1 MDKVSEAGPRIRQK
15 RIREEIKSRLY
26 MRQTW
31 TDSLAEFLTL
41 RFGTVPFLIANI
53 AVFVLWILIN
63 LGDIPGIG
71 IFDPYPFNF
80 LTMVVS
86 LEAIVLSII
95 VLITQNRQSRMEDIR
110 DQIDTEI
117 DVRAEEEVTKVLVI
131 LEKVAQHLQVPLEE
145 DLELERMKEG
155 TDLNRI
161 RTEIERHSRHR
172 HYPQL

>member
-1 MDKVSEAGPRIRQK
+1 MDKVSETGTRIRQK

-31 TDSLAEFLTL
+31 ADTLAEFLTL
-41 RFGTVPFLIANI
+41 RFGTVAFLIGNV
-53 AVFVLWILIN
+53 AVFIFWILIN

-71 IFDPYPFNF
+71 VFDPYPFNF

-95 VLITQNRQSRMEDIR
+95 VLITQNRQSKMEDIR

-117 DVRAEEEVTKVLVI
+117 DVRAEEEVTKI
-131 LEKVAQHLQVPLEE
+131 LIMLDKVARHLQVPLEV
-145 DLELERMKEG
+145 DPELERMKER
-155 TDLNRI
+155 TDLKRI
-161 RTEIERHSRHR
+161 RTEIERHKK
-172 HYPQL
+172 